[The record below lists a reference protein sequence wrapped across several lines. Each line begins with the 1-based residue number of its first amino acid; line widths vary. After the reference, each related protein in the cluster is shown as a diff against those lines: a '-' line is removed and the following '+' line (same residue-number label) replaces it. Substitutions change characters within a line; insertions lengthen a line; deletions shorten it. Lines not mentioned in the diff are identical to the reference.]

1 MRIKGKYHLGVIQ
14 LIQHQI
20 LWTNIIGVVWQ
31 TVKRITAKEI
41 LGEKMLTLRW
51 QEWTQF
57 NEVLARVVLGCFVSY
72 KSGLLLKKK
81 GIEIWKMGK
90 GVMSIPHR
98 ITRISE
104 NFTTSWLVSVRLHA
118 IRSVSLSAWTPART
132 FNYRRH
138 IETRCLFNAVSST
151 STYSITIQ
159 KKADYRRSLQ
169 LH

>member
-1 MRIKGKYHLGVIQ
+1 MRIKGKYHLGVNQ

-57 NEVLARVVLGCFVSY
+57 NEVLARVVLGYFVSY

-104 NFTTSWLVSVRLHA
+104 NFTTSWLVQFDCTLLGQYLFQPEHQHVR
-118 IRSVSLSAWTPART
+118 
-132 FNYRRH
+132 
-138 IETRCLFNAVSST
+138 
-151 STYSITIQ
+151 SITDVTLKLVVFSMQ
-159 KKADYRRSLQ
+159 SLVL
-169 LH
+169 LHSQ

>member
-1 MRIKGKYHLGVIQ
+1 MRIKGKYNLGVNQ

-57 NEVLARVVLGCFVSY
+57 NEVLARVVLGYFVSY

-98 ITRISE
+98 ITRIY
-104 NFTTSWLVSVRLHA
+104 NFLIGSVRLHA
-118 IRSVSLSAWTPART
+118 IRSVSSFSL
-132 FNYRRH
+132 N
-138 IETRCLFNAVSST
+138 T
-151 STYSITIQ
+151 STYVQLQTSHWN
-159 KKADYRRSLQ
+159 SLSFQ
-169 LH
+169 CSL